1 MQQTCRPLEFKNITN
16 LKAFTSHLNDDRPSW
31 DTQRGM
37 EHGWEME
44 EEEKKD
50 SKRWLFAQ
58 ILLAGLPKI
67 MTHTLLIHLKEKK

>member
-1 MQQTCRPLEFKNITN
+1 
-16 LKAFTSHLNDDRPSW
+16 
-31 DTQRGM
+31 M
-37 EHGWEME
+37 EHGWEMEE